1 MIFFKMVAQSKLVEL
16 LLFMMVLVPMTS
28 SYGQTIKPK
37 QGTDIPLMRT
47 TYAHTTENDNGSFTT
62 TSYSHP
68 VNYRSKDG
76 LLPIDLRISN
86 NDNVRFSD
94 YQYVNATNS
103 FKSYFPQNINQG
115 FLAEFAS
122 GKYFKDLINPRI
134 YAEKDGNVF
143 GEQKMQA
150 SIIQLK
156 ENTVLFENVYDLI
169 NLSVETDFGRRR
181 TDYVIQSPDAL
192 DGFPIEAEYLVF
204 EEELQLP
211 DSWKAKLEAGMIL
224 FIEGKDSIV
233 ASYDLPILIEPNAR
247 RLCSKSPNPKEPDK
261 FHGQEL
267 IFFALKEHNGTYIL
281 RTKIN
286 MSWLRSPQRTYP
298 IIVDPD
304 LVFGTKIGYITDQ
317 TWPSQYQPMLLTSA
331 PSAPVGSTIDDVSI
345 DITPRFFVPS
355 DVTYSIEMFDSGAN
369 GWNGNGI
376 SLFANGSQVLSTTL
390 PFGSTVSR
398 FFTVGH
404 GDLITASWT
413 SGTAPEEVS
422 FNIINEVDEVVFSGV
437 FGSSIDYS
445 VPFDND
451 YFLAIQNTT
460 TNQVLWFDYYEVC
473 IVDGTTKP
481 ILYGSDGTSI
491 VNAGTGSNGNYGYST
506 DVFNG
511 QNPNQSFSMKMLT
524 ASPDPSTRWY
534 AAVRVTLSL
543 TFTPPDCSALSTP
556 GISNA
561 DNTGITYVSFNNIDN
576 TSSATSTIVNT
587 GITTD
592 VCRGGS
598 YDLNVRVNTGGNY
611 TVLTKAW
618 IDWNNNDVYEEASEA
633 YVLGYATNVTDGATD
648 APKTILVPS
657 DAAIST
663 VKMRVVVAFIGT
675 NGSYPT
681 ACDNVAWGEIED
693 YSVTVIK
700 NPEIT
705 MVSPLVD
712 NSTCGLITWPIS
724 VDASDGNG
732 FWDTDASGAFGSL
745 LSEANNSYTTL
756 GVFDQDI
763 NVFWTSNVNE
773 GVCEGSVANAVI
785 RFNQPNSASIS
796 GDLVANQSWLWG
808 GLNSEN
814 YTDVLN
820 WYKWTGSYWEKSS
833 SELPNNASDLFILS
847 NTEAGFCVDSNH
859 IAEITGSLSSITI
872 GGAAEAD
879 LSGVVQVSGDIDNG
893 GIIVGLSNSELRLMG
908 TTDQNI
914 GGGGTNQLYNLNVS
928 NGTNSVVCSDPIEVS
943 NLLDM
948 NGGIL
953 ENGNQVITIGTG
965 STNPGNIAYTS
976 GVITGKLKRYFANA
990 TGSKLFPVGTSSFV
1004 RDALVDFNFSSPGI
1018 DQFLTV
1024 EFKEAVPQS
1033 GNGGGALTNG
1043 LPLSISGQ
1051 DISDYS
1057 AAGYW
1062 EIEPTNG
1069 DYSSSICSPNY
1080 TIKLHMNGMQD
1091 LSDINFTRI
1100 LKSSGSNS
1108 ASLNHVIWSGLS
1120 AISTIGTISDFEIT
1134 SITNGFSY
1142 FAAGKGSEPLPV
1154 ELLSFSGDCSEG
1166 VVSLNW
1172 QTASEHN
1179 SDYFSISR
1187 SDDGNIWNEITQIG
1201 SAGFSNELLQY
1212 SCNDYPHSAMNY
1224 YRLSQIDFD
1233 GTTEVFDNDII
1244 AVDCNSLTNDLF
1256 YTAPCP
1262 SNGGLF
1268 QLFYTMDAQQDMVF
1282 KIVSSQGRLVKSAFV
1297 QSQIGMN
1304 VWTFKEALAPG
1315 VYYISCYRGENL
1327 INTIKHIIQ

>member
-1 MIFFKMVAQSKLVEL
+1 MIFFKMVTQSKLVEL
-16 LLFMMVLVPMTS
+16 LLCIMVLLPVTPS
-28 SYGQTIKPK
+28 HGQTIKPK
-37 QGTDIPLMRT
+37 RVTDISVMRT
-47 TYAHTTENDNGSFTT
+47 VYSHTKANDNGSFTS
-62 TSYSHP
+62 TSYTHP
-68 VNYRSKDG
+68 IHYLGEDG
-76 LLPIDLRISN
+76 FLPIGLSISN
-86 NDNVRFSD
+86 NTNTKLSD

-103 FKSYFPQNINQG
+103 FKSYFPQQINKG
-115 FLAEFAS
+115 FIAEFAS
-122 GKYFKDLINPRI
+122 DQYFLDLINPRI
-134 YAEKDGNVF
+134 YAEKEGIILY
-143 GEQKMQA
+143 EQSMHN
-150 SIIQLK
+150 SMIEIN
-156 ENTVLFENVYDLI
+156 ENKALYENVYDFV
-169 NLSVETDFGRRR
+169 NLSVEMDFGRRR
-181 TDYVIQSPDAL
+181 TDYIIESPNAL
-192 DGFPIEAEYLVF
+192 DEFPLDTEYLVF

-211 DSWKAKLEAGMIL
+211 HSWKAKFEAGMIL

-233 ASYDLPILIEPNAR
+233 ARYDLPILIEPNAS
-247 RLCSKSPNPKEPDK
+247 RLSSKAANAIEPNK
-261 FHGQEL
+261 FHGEEL
-267 IFFALKEHNGTYIL
+267 IFFELKEHNGTYIL

-345 DITPRFFVPS
+345 DITPRFIVPS

-534 AAVRVTLSL
+534 APVRVTLSL

-576 TSSATSTIVNT
+576 TSSATSTFVNT

-598 YDLNVRVNTGGNY
+598 YDLNVRVNTGGSY

-648 APKTILVPS
+648 APQTISVPS

-663 VKMRVVVAFIGT
+663 VKMRVVVAYIGP

-681 ACDNVAWGEIED
+681 PCDNVAWGEIED
-693 YSVTVIK
+693 YSVVVIK

-724 VDASDGNG
+724 VDAADGNG
-732 FWDTDASGAFGSL
+732 SWDTDATGFFGSL
-745 LSEANNSYTTL
+745 TSEASNSYTSL
-756 GVFDQDI
+756 VFNQEI

-785 RFNQPNSASIS
+785 RFNQPNSASIA
-796 GDLVANQSWLWG
+796 GDVVANQSWLWG
-808 GLNSEN
+808 GLNSED

-847 NTEAGFCVDSNH
+847 NTEAGLCVDENNV
-859 IAEITGSLSSITI
+859 AEITGSLSSITI
-872 GGAAEAD
+872 GSAAEAD
-879 LSGVVQVSGDIDNG
+879 LNGIVQVSGDIDNG
-893 GIIVGLSNSELRLMG
+893 GVIVGLANSELILMG
-908 TTDQNI
+908 TTNQNI
-914 GGGGTNQLYNLNVS
+914 GGGGTNQFYNLNVS
-928 NGTNSVVCSDPIEVS
+928 NGTNSIFFSDPIEVS

-948 NGGIL
+948 KGGII
-953 ENGNQVITIGTG
+953 ENGDQVITIGTG
-965 STNPGNIAYTS
+965 SANPGSIAFTS
-976 GVITGKLKRYFANA
+976 GVIAGKLKRYFANV
-990 TGSKLFPVGTSSFV
+990 TGSKLFPVGTSSFL
-1004 RDALVDFNFSSPGI
+1004 RDALIDFNFSSPGV

-1024 EFKEAVPQS
+1024 EFKEGVPQD
-1033 GNGGGALTNG
+1033 GNGGGALING
-1043 LPLSISGQ
+1043 LPLSLSGQ
-1051 DISDYS
+1051 DINDYS
-1057 AAGYW
+1057 SSGYW

-1069 DYSSSICSPNY
+1069 DYSSSICTPTY
-1080 TIKLHMNGMQD
+1080 TMTLHMNGMQD
-1091 LSDINFTRI
+1091 LSEDINYTRI

-1108 ASLNHVIWSGLS
+1108 PSLNHVEWSGLN
-1120 AISTIGTISDFEIT
+1120 AISSIGTISDFEIS

-1142 FAAGKGSEPLPV
+1142 FAAGTASDPLPV
-1154 ELLSFSGDCSEG
+1154 ELLSFSGGCAEG

-1179 SDYFSISR
+1179 SAYFSISR
-1187 SDDGNIWNEITQIG
+1187 SSDGYTWNEITQIA
-1201 SAGFSNELLQY
+1201 SAGFSNELLHY
-1212 SCNDYPHSAMNY
+1212 SYHDYPHSSVNY

-1233 GTTEVFDNDII
+1233 GTTEVFDNDIL
-1244 AVDCNSLTNDLF
+1244 AVDCNSFSDDLF

-1262 SNGGLF
+1262 SNNGVF
-1268 QLFYTMDAQQDMVF
+1268 QLFYTSDAQQDMVF
-1282 KIVSSQGRLVKSAFV
+1282 KIVSSQGRLVQSDFV
-1297 QSQIGMN
+1297 QSQIGIN
-1304 VWTFKEALAPG
+1304 VWKLKELLAPG
-1315 VYYISCYRGENL
+1315 VYYISGYSGENL
-1327 INTIKHIIQ
+1327 INTTKHIIQ